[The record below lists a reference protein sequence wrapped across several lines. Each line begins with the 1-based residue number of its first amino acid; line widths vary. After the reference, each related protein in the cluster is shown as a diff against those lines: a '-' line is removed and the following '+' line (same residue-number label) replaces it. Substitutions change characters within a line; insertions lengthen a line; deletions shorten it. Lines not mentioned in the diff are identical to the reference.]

1 MYRAVVIKYAAKA
14 KDMAAQVEKTA
25 NDMER
30 EGFRLV
36 SFAPM
41 PSAKG
46 VLVFHREGPEEEPS
60 SP

>member
-1 MYRAVVIKYAAKA
+1 MYQTVVIKYAAKA

-30 EGFRLV
+30 EGYRLV
-36 SFAPM
+36 SFAAM

-46 VLVFHREGPEEEPS
+46 VLVFHRESPEEEPS

>member
-1 MYRAVVIKYAAKA
+1 MVAQAPQL
-14 KDMAAQVEKTA
+14 AAQVEKTA

-46 VLVFHREGPEEEPS
+46 VLVFYREGPEEEPS